1 MSRAIVV
8 APSAPAGASTR
19 GGLDDDEFTATPAT
33 DSYTDRLL
41 KLIPG
46 EVVAFY
52 LSATAALKSAAPNE
66 VSNLSAV
73 SAGGPLIVAASAPWV
88 VFAFCILATYFYLR
102 VVLKVVSN
110 RQLAITV
117 GAFCVW
123 AFSLGYPFDGFAW
136 YQPAYGGIVL
146 AAYTLVAPHIPL
158 D

>member
-8 APSAPAGASTR
+8 APTAPSGSSTR
-19 GGLDDDEFTATPAT
+19 GGLEEDEFTAAAT
-33 DSYTDRLL
+33 ADSYSDRLL

-52 LSATAALKSAAPNE
+52 LSATASLKSAAPSE
-66 VSNLSAV
+66 LSTVSAV
-73 SAGGPLIVAASAPWV
+73 SAGGSLSVAASAPWV

-123 AFSLGYPFDGFAW
+123 AFSLGYPFDGFTW
-136 YQPAYGGIVL
+136 YQPAYGGILL
-146 AAYTLVAPHIPL
+146 AAYTLVAPHVPL
-158 D
+158 K

>member
-8 APSAPAGASTR
+8 APQATSGASTR
-19 GGLDDDEFTATPAT
+19 GGLDEDEFTAAPNA

-52 LSATAALKSAAPNE
+52 LSSTAALKSAVPNE
-66 VSNLSAV
+66 ASNVSAV
-73 SAGGPLIVAASAPWV
+73 SASGSLSVAASAPWV

-102 VVLKVVSN
+102 IVLKVVSN

-136 YQPAYGGIVL
+136 YQSAYGGILL

-158 D
+158 E